1 MTTITTTTT
10 TTTILVI
17 TVALAALVINVTGCP
32 PEGHSI
38 SSCCSLGFNTTYFNR
53 KKSGVYSISNFC
65 GRECSEVQGYCDTK
79 SAGGGWLVLQRRQD
93 GSEDFNRNWVEY
105 EDGFGSLTGEFWYGL
120 RALHC
125 LTSRG
130 RWELQLEIQ
139 FPNGTRYYLF
149 YDNFKV
155 ASAADEYK
163 LTVSGFHGTT
173 TDPMAYHNGANFTT
187 YDRDNDEHFD
197 NCALLRG
204 PSAPAGGWW
213 HRSCW
218 RVNPNRFYT
227 YSRNGVYVSVN
238 EVIHYA
244 PFFEMKIRPWNCFT
258 HHY

>member
-1 MTTITTTTT
+1 MMTIA
-10 TTTILVI
+10 IVVI
-17 TVALAALVINVTGCP
+17 IVALTGLVAGCP
-32 PEGHSI
+32 PEGHPI
-38 SSCCSLGFNTTYFNR
+38 ASCCSLGFNTTHFNG
-53 KKSGVYSISNFC
+53 KKSGVYTISNFC
-65 GRECSEVQGYCDTK
+65 GRKCSEVQGYCDT
-79 SAGGGWLVLQRRQD
+79 SSVGGGWLVIQRRKD

-130 RWELQLEIQ
+130 RWELQLEMQ
-139 FPNGTRYYLF
+139 LTNGTRYYLL

-155 ASAADEYK
+155 ASAAYK
-163 LTVSGFHGTT
+163 YQLTISGFHGTT
-173 TDPMAYHNGANFTT
+173 GDPMAYHNGEYFTT
-187 YDRDNDEHFD
+187 YDRDNDERPT

-213 HRSCW
+213 HKNCW
-218 RVNPNRFYT
+218 HVNPNTFYT
-227 YSRNGVYVSVN
+227 YGSDGVYVRFGTASN
-238 EVIHYA
+238 IYYA

>member
-1 MTTITTTTT
+1 MVTG
-10 TTTILVI
+10 ILVI
-17 TVALAALVINVTGCP
+17 IVALTALVAGCP
-32 PEGHSI
+32 PDGYPV
-38 SSCCSLGFNTTYFNR
+38 SSCCSLGFNTTHFNR

-65 GRECSEVQGYCDTK
+65 GRKCHDVQGYCDT
-79 SAGGGWLVLQRRQD
+79 SSVGGGWLVVQRRKD

-130 RWELQLEIQ
+130 RWELQLEMQ
-139 FPNGTRYYLF
+139 LTNGTKYYLL
-149 YDNFKV
+149 YDSFKV
-155 ASAADEYK
+155 ASAADEYQ

-173 TDPMAYHNGANFTT
+173 GDPMAHHDGAYFTT
-187 YDRDNDEHFD
+187 YDRDNDEYAT

-213 HRSCW
+213 HKNCW

-227 YSRNGVYVSVN
+227 NGTNGVYVEFVAGGS
-238 EVIHYA
+238 IYYA

-258 HHY
+258 YNY

>member
-1 MTTITTTTT
+1 M
-10 TTTILVI
+10 TTTIGLVI

-32 PEGHSI
+32 PEGSSI

-53 KKSGVYSISNFC
+53 KKSGVYTISNFC
-65 GRECSEVQGYCDTK
+65 GRKCSEVQGYCDTK
-79 SAGGGWLVLQRRQD
+79 SAAGGWLVVQRQQD
-93 GSEDFNRNWVEY
+93 GSEDFNRTWVEY

-130 RWELQLEIQ
+130 RWELQLEMQ
-139 FPNGTRYYLF
+139 LANGTRYYLF

-155 ASAADEYK
+155 ASAEDQYR
-163 LTVSGFHGTT
+163 LTVGGFSGTT
-173 TDPMAYHNGANFTT
+173 TDPMGYHNGMNFTT
-187 YDRDNDEHFD
+187 YDRDNDLRSD
-197 NCALLRG
+197 MNCALLRG

-213 HRSCW
+213 HRNCW
-218 RVNPNRFYT
+218 FINPNSFYT
-227 YSRNGVYVSVN
+227 FGSNGVYVRVN
-238 EVIHYA
+238 GAIHYA